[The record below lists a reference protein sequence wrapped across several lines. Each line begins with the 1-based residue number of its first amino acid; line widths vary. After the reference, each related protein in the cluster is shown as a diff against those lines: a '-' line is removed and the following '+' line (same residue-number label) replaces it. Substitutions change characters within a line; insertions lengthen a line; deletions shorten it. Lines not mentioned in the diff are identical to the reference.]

1 MGNFQCASFPESK
14 KTIEYLET
22 YLSKQ
27 LKINKTSTL
36 LQEIFQEYSKIKENW
51 KNHEKKIEIFK
62 ISKNFKNLTNFID
75 CNSQKKNFFLWAK
88 QIFNEKSKEDIETL
102 LNKKLS
108 FLEKTNKKLIKD
120 LISNGPPS
128 CIRVQTWLTI
138 AQLNNIEEV
147 NLNRQIYT
155 SLLNEEIDP
164 KTDMQIKKDLNRTF
178 FFIEQD
184 TDDNKSKLY
193 NILKAYSVQDKE
205 ISYCQG
211 MNFLAKFLLEVT
223 NYNDEVSFHLFSYIL
238 SQIRG
243 FFYEDFPLLGAYM
256 FIFQKLFKKLYPKL
270 KDHFDLLEIPQELWV
285 SKWTQTLF
293 TMNLPYDINCR
304 IWDNIFVYGIQF
316 IIPFVLGFISF
327 HEKTLLSFQDS
338 SDVILFFKEI
348 LNPQTLTE
356 VKRDV
361 AMSNSVQVDK
371 VIEEAKTIY
380 SNASISDM
388 FDKCKEEYEKINNI
402 SLDKLTKIFNFNS
415 LKNSNNSTTI
425 NEFSDTNDIQNS
437 SIINPQNSH
446 RSFDEFDTSILEAD
460 ELTAYEQKH
469 VRAKVS
475 SHILNYYGNN
485 LKE

>member
-1 MGNFQCASFPESK
+1 MGNFQCASFPGSK
-14 KTIEYLET
+14 KIIEYLET

-27 LKINKTSTL
+27 LKINKTSIL
-36 LQEIFQEYSKIKENW
+36 LQRVFQEYSNIKENL
-51 KNHEKKIEIFK
+51 KNYEKNYGNLK
-62 ISKNFKNLTNFID
+62 ISKNFKNLTNFTD
-75 CNSQKKNFFLWAK
+75 MNSQKKIFFLWAK
-88 QIFNEKSKEDIETL
+88 QIFNEKTNEDIETL

-108 FLEKTNKKLIKD
+108 FLETTNKKLIKD

-138 AQLNNIEEV
+138 AKLNTIEEV
-147 NLNRQIYT
+147 NSNRQIYT
-155 SLLNEEIDP
+155 SLLNEEIEP

-184 TDDNKSKLY
+184 TEENKSKLY
-193 NILKAYSVQDKE
+193 KVLKAYSVQDKE

-223 NYNDEVSFHLFSYIL
+223 NFNDEVSFHLFSYIL

-243 FFYEDFPLLGAYM
+243 FFYEDFPLLGTYM

-270 KDHFDLLEIPQELWV
+270 KAHFDLLEIPQELWV

-293 TMNLPYDINCR
+293 TMNLPYEVNCR
-304 IWDNIFVYGIQF
+304 IWDNIFVYGTQF
-316 IIPFVLGFISF
+316 IIPFILGLLSF

-348 LNPQTLTE
+348 LNPQTLIE
-356 VKRDV
+356 VKRDI
-361 AMSNSVQVDK
+361 AISNSIHVDK
-371 VIEEAKTIY
+371 VIEEAKSIY
-380 SNASISDM
+380 SNSSISET
-388 FDKCKEEYEKINNI
+388 FCKYKEEYEKTNKITLN
-402 SLDKLTKIFNFNS
+402 KLTKFIGNS
-415 LKNSNNSTTI
+415 STKNSNNSTTI
-425 NEFSDTNDIQNS
+425 NELSDTNDIQNS

-460 ELTAYEQKH
+460 ELSFHEEKH

-475 SHILNYYGNN
+475 SHVLNYYGNN